1 MKKGMIAKCGGCMKR
16 ERDVFLEG
24 WRFKRE
30 WRWHEMWCVQGGGF
44 FILFILFIL
53 FYFILFILFIYLL
66 LLLVFFFCSWCLGYE
81 GVRSKTFG

>member
-44 FILFILFIL
+44 FILFILF
-53 FYFILFILFIYLL
+53 YFILFIY
-66 LLLVFFFCSWCLGYE
+66 VKSFFTNLSCVYSNHHMYKPL
-81 GVRSKTFG
+81 

>member
-44 FILFILFIL
+44 FFFLFFLFFL
-53 FYFILFILFIYLL
+53 FFS
-66 LLLVFFFCSWCLGYE
+66 FFFRMYLSLH
-81 GVRSKTFG
+81 SSAAFTIFSQ

>member
-1 MKKGMIAKCGGCMKR
+1 MKR

-44 FILFILFIL
+44 FILFILF
-53 FYFILFILFIYLL
+53 YFILFILFIYLL
-66 LLLVFFFCSWCLGYE
+66 LLLVFFFVLGVLGMKGSE
-81 GVRSKTFG
+81 VKLLVENKS